1 MLTIE
6 IKQPT
11 QQLYIP
17 RNGRAVEGLPLLRFV
32 STADNT
38 APALDVPVEEAVED
52 GRYLRLVVSLPEGLH
67 DGEWEYEL
75 TADGAVVSCG
85 LATVTGSDRV
95 NVIQY
100 NDGKEQEYQEYG
112 N

>member
-6 IKQPT
+6 ITKPA
-11 QQLYIP
+11 QQVYVP
-17 RNGRAVEGLPLLRFV
+17 RNGRALEAPVRLCAV

-38 APALDVPVEEAVED
+38 SPALDIPVAEAVED
-52 GRYLRLVVSLPEGLH
+52 GRYLRLVVSIPEGLH

-75 TADGAVVSCG
+75 TAGGHQVSTG
-85 LATVTGSDRV
+85 LMTVTGSDRV
-95 NVIQY
+95 TFIQY
-100 NDGKEQEYQEYG
+100 NDQKEQEYQEYG